1 MIETSGQRAALR
13 HRRST
18 DVVLLKDLAPRKD
31 VRGGKAKRLFGER
44 QDKAAATRKAGG
56 TLTSNSAGNRARH
69 GRQQPWP
76 PSGNRRK

>member
-1 MIETSGQRAALR
+1 MIESSGEPATAP
-13 HRRST
+13 RRRRPA

-56 TLTSNSAGNRARH
+56 TLTSNS
-69 GRQQPWP
+69 
-76 PSGNRRK
+76 RK